1 MARKKEA
8 QTSCASP
15 SQDGADALQTGVT
28 SFKSVDSSFAFQNS
42 DSASCLGFVVKSIKP
57 LLLMLNLTPAL
68 HVCDLI
74 TLWLE
79 QHKKETAKD
88 KHNTSQNNYD

>member
-57 LLLMLNLTPAL
+57 LLLMLNLISPCSLTTITP
-68 HVCDLI
+68 
-74 TLWLE
+74 
-79 QHKKETAKD
+79 KKVAG
-88 KHNTSQNNYD
+88 

>member
-28 SFKSVDSSFAFQNS
+28 NFMSVDSSFAFQNS

-57 LLLMLNLTPAL
+57 LFLMLNLTSPCSL
-68 HVCDLI
+68 TTI
-74 TLWLE
+74 TP
-79 QHKKETAKD
+79 KKVAG
-88 KHNTSQNNYD
+88 